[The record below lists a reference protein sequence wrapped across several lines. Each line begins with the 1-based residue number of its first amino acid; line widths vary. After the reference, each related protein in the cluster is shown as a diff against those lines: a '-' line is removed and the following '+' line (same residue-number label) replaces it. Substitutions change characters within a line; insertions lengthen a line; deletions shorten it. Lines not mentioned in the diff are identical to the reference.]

1 MKVSWPDVSTN
12 PAWVLTLTVL
22 LLMLFNLSAVQRSGQ
37 CLLFLNVLINNL
49 IWLDSIRPKDLPS
62 FGVWWWWWKL
72 LDGTPVVWFTWFLY
86 LLNHPVSPVD
96 CNPGR
101 DHLHVSS
108 EDEQFCID
116 LHLNPHQHNLAH
128 RHQISVYEFIPLIC
142 PPSLYNIKLL
152 SSGCTQHFFVVN
164 SLIIQVAQST

>member
-1 MKVSWPDVSTN
+1 MKVSWPDVSTK

-22 LLMLFNLSAVQRSGQ
+22 LLVLFNLSAVQRSGQ

-49 IWLDSIRPKDLPS
+49 IWLDSISPKDLPS
-62 FGVWWWWWKL
+62 FGVWWWWWRL
-72 LDGTPVVWFTWFLY
+72 LDGTPIVWFTWFLY

-96 CNPGR
+96 HNPGR
-101 DHLHVSS
+101 DHLHVSILYWFTFEPTS
-108 EDEQFCID
+108 
-116 LHLNPHQHNLAH
+116 AH

-142 PPSLYNIKLL
+142 SPSLYNIKLL
-152 SSGCTQHFFVVN
+152 SSGCTQHFYVVN